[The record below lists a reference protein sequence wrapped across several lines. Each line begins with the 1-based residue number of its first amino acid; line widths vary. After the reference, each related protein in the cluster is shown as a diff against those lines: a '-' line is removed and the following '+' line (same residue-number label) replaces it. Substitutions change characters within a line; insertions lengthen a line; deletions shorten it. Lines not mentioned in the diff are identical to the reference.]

1 MNDFDKLR
9 IENAI
14 WTLLQYKYERIGMVE
29 DMEDEENWFSGDM
42 KTALSLLED
51 IEYQVLRKH

>member
-14 WTLLQYKYERIGMVE
+14 WTLLQYKYELIGMVE

-42 KTALSLLED
+42 KSALNLLED